1 KIRQH
6 SPDFVISLGSRGK
19 VAAFSISTA
28 IPVVLGAILSPDSS
42 VLLALQQPSML
53 ASTAFTPLRQPRL
66 PDLTVSLTP
75 APEQLFNQLRNLAPN
90 IRGVHVVYH
99 KNDTELINDARA
111 AAKRFGLNLTVH
123 QAQDLKQSALAHS
136 QLMANLKSE
145 TEALWLLQNP
155 EVVDNHLILP
165 MVLKTAW
172 QRKFVVISNNFSH
185 VKHGVLFTLYPDNY
199 RLGKHLW
206 QSGADLV
213 IAAESPASTTLL
225 KLPQLEWLQQTR
237 LAVNIRTARHLG
249 LKFSERQQRQFD
261 LIFPRHGG

>member
-1 KIRQH
+1 MTQGQWQQGWAEKSSTAIAGLKAYCVLCLVCFLVPALAYGDNANIRKSESNSSTTNSVLIPKALVFSPQLKTAYYRSIFANIIRGIHDASSGNIAVEAIPEDVANFRADEKIRQH

-28 IPVVLGAILSPDSS
+28 IPVVLGAVLSPDSS

-111 AAKRFGLNLTVH
+111 AAKRLGLNLTVH
-123 QAQDLKQSALAHS
+123 QAQNLKQSALAHS
-136 QLMANLKSE
+136 KLMANLKSA
-145 TEALWLLQNP
+145 TEALWLL
-155 EVVDNHLILP
+155 
-165 MVLKTAW
+165 
-172 QRKFVVISNNFSH
+172 
-185 VKHGVLFTLYPDNY
+185 
-199 RLGKHLW
+199 
-206 QSGADLV
+206 
-213 IAAESPASTTLL
+213 
-225 KLPQLEWLQQTR
+225 
-237 LAVNIRTARHLG
+237 
-249 LKFSERQQRQFD
+249 
-261 LIFPRHGG
+261 